1 MTAGPVA
8 ALPRR
13 LLSVVY
19 ETVLLGAVLLVGAL
33 PFLVLARQLEPVIVR
48 PLFQLY
54 LLLMCGV
61 YFVWQWTGGRQT
73 LPMKTWRLRLVTRE
87 GAPLTLCHG
96 TSRFLLALGGLA
108 LLGIG
113 FAWAIVDRDRLF
125 LHDRLA
131 GTRIVM
137 SDER

>member
-1 MTAGPVA
+1 MTTGPA
-8 ALPRR
+8 AVLSRR

-33 PFLVLARQLEPVIVR
+33 PFLALTRQVEPAIAR

-61 YFVWQWTGGRQT
+61 YFVWQWTRGGQT

-87 GAPLTLCHG
+87 GAPLALRHG
-96 TSRFLLALGGLA
+96 ASRFLLALGGLA
-108 LLGIG
+108 LFGIG
-113 FAWAIVDRDRLF
+113 FAWALVDHDRQF

-137 SDER
+137 SDG